1 MSVIVPVYN
10 EAEGLDAFHFRLR
23 RALDLI
29 PGIDSEIVYID
40 DGSTDQSRA
49 VLQCIQS
56 GDPCVLIVQL
66 SRNFGKESA
75 LSAGFDVATG
85 DALIVIDADLQDPPE
100 LIGSMIQEWRNGFD
114 VVNMRRKSRE
124 GESAFKKLTAHLFYR
139 TINRLSDVPIPPG
152 RWRFSFGELSRS
164 RCVAVDARALP
175 VHEGAIC
182 LDRFPANYSGI
193 SSRGQ
198 ACRHYKVEILG
209 LVELCP

>member
-29 PGIDSEIVYID
+29 SGIDSEIVYID

-56 GDPCVLIVQL
+56 RDPSVVIVQL

-100 LIGSMIQEWRNGFD
+100 LIGSMVQEWRNGFD

-124 GESAFKKLTAHLFYR
+124 GESAFKKLTAHLF
-139 TINRLSDVPIPPG
+139 LSD
-152 RWRFSFGELSRS
+152 
-164 RCVAVDARALP
+164 
-175 VHEGAIC
+175 
-182 LDRFPANYSGI
+182 Y
-193 SSRGQ
+193 
-198 ACRHYKVEILG
+198 
-209 LVELCP
+209 

>member
-1 MSVIVPVYN
+1 MTDLVSVIVPVYN

-139 TINRLSDVPIPPG
+139 TINRLSDVPIPRDVGDFRLVSRRAADALRSMPE
-152 RWRFSFGELSRS
+152 RCRFMKGLYAGSSTFRVEFLPKLSHHS
-164 RCVAVDARALP
+164 A
-175 VHEGAIC
+175 
-182 LDRFPANYSGI
+182 
-193 SSRGQ
+193 
-198 ACRHYKVEILG
+198 
-209 LVELCP
+209 